1 MAIPWRAWYPKR
13 MHRLTPTPHLD
24 ALLDLALAEDIGCGD
39 ATGALIPPDARAV
52 FEIQA
57 REALIFCGAPVADRL
72 LWRYGPGAPR
82 SAWRVAEGQRV
93 DRGTIL
99 GTLEGD
105 VQTLLIIER
114 PLLNL
119 LQRMSGVATLTRRYV
134 DQVAGTGAR
143 VIDTRK
149 TIPGW
154 RLLDKYATRIGGAGN
169 HRAALDGGIL
179 IKDNHLQAAGG
190 ITAAISKARAAAPHS
205 LRIEIEV
212 EDLAGLDEAVA
223 AGADVV
229 LIDNFSP
236 AQAKAAVER
245 HGDRVIIEASGGI
258 TLETIRAFA
267 EAGVH
272 LIAVGALT
280 HSATAVDIAAE
291 VAA

>member
-1 MAIPWRAWYPKR
+1 
-13 MHRLTPTPHLD
+13 MHRFTPTPHLD

-39 ATGALIPPDARAV
+39 ATGAALIPGDATAT

-57 REALIFCGAPVADRL
+57 RQDLIFCGAPVADRL
-72 LWRYGPGAPR
+72 LWRYGPGAPT

-93 DRGTIL
+93 KRGTVL
-99 GTLEGD
+99 GTLSGN

-134 DQVAGTGAR
+134 EAVEGTGAR

-149 TIPGW
+149 TLPGW
-154 RLLDKYATRIGGAGN
+154 RMLDKYATRIGGAGN
-169 HRAALDGGIL
+169 HRAALDGGVL

-190 ITAAISKARAAAPHS
+190 ISAAISKARAHAPHS
-205 LRIEIEV
+205 LRIEVEV
-212 EDLAGLDEAVA
+212 EDMAGLDEAVQ

-229 LIDNFSP
+229 LIDNFTP
-236 AQAKAAVER
+236 DQARAAVDAF
-245 HGDRVIIEASGGI
+245 GDKAIIEASGGI
-258 TLETIRAFA
+258 TLATIRDFA
-267 EAGVH
+267 LAGVH

-291 VAA
+291 VAD

>member
-1 MAIPWRAWYPKR
+1 MVRDG
-13 MHRLTPTPHLD
+13 MHQLTPTPHLD

-39 ATGALIPPDARAV
+39 ATGAALIPADAQAV

-57 REALIFCGAPVADRL
+57 RQDLVFCGAPAADRL
-72 LWRYGPGAPR
+72 LWRYGPGAPT
-82 SAWRVAEGQRV
+82 SAWRVGEGQV
-93 DRGTIL
+93 VTQGTVL
-99 GTLEGD
+99 GTLSGD
-105 VQTLLIIER
+105 VRTLLIVER

-134 DQVAGTGAR
+134 DAVRGTGAR

-149 TIPGW
+149 TLPGW
-154 RLLDKYATRIGGAGN
+154 RMLDKYATRVGGAGN
-169 HRAALDGGIL
+169 HRAALDGGVL
-179 IKDNHLQAAGG
+179 IKDNHLKAAGG
-190 ITAAISKARAAAPHS
+190 IAAAVSKARAAAPHS

-212 EDLAGLDEAVA
+212 EDLAGLDEAVQ

-236 AQAKAAVER
+236 EQARVAVARHGKAA
-245 HGDRVIIEASGGI
+245 IIEASGGI
-258 TLETIRAFA
+258 TLDTIRAFA

-291 VAA
+291 VAG

>member
-1 MAIPWRAWYPKR
+1 
-13 MHRLTPTPHLD
+13 MHSLTPTPHLD

-39 ATGALIPPDARAV
+39 ATGAALIPADATAS

-57 REALIFCGAPVADRL
+57 RQDLVVCGTPAADRL
-72 LWRYGPGAPR
+72 LWRYGPGAP
-82 SAWRVAEGQRV
+82 SATWHVADGTRVK
-93 DRGTIL
+93 RGTVL
-99 GTLEGD
+99 GLLTGD
-105 VQTLLIIER
+105 VRTLLIIER

-134 DQVAGTGAR
+134 DAVAGTGAT

-149 TIPGW
+149 TLPGW
-154 RLLDKYATRIGGAGN
+154 RMLDKYATRVGGAGN

-190 ITAAISKARAAAPHS
+190 ITAALEKARAHAPHS
-205 LRIEIEV
+205 LRLEIEV

-229 LIDNFSP
+229 LIDNFTP
-236 AQAKAAVER
+236 EQARVAVER
-245 HGDRVIIEASGGI
+245 HGERVIIEASGGI
-258 TLETIRAFA
+258 TLDTIRAFA

-280 HSATAVDIAAE
+280 HSAIAVDIAAE
-291 VAA
+291 VAPA

>member
-1 MAIPWRAWYPKR
+1 MT
-13 MHRLTPTPHLD
+13 HTLTPTPHLD

-39 ATGALIPPDARAV
+39 ATGAALIPADAHAT

-57 REALIFCGAPVADRL
+57 RQDLVFCGASVADRL
-72 LWRYGPGAPR
+72 LWRYGPGAPT
-82 SAWRVAEGQRV
+82 SKWQAQDGDRVAK
-93 DRGTIL
+93 GTVL
-99 GTLEGD
+99 GTLTGN

-119 LQRMSGVATLTRRYV
+119 LQRMSGVATLSRRYV
-134 DQVAGTGAR
+134 DAIAGTGAK

-149 TIPGW
+149 TLPGW
-154 RLLDKYATRIGGAGN
+154 RMLDKYATRVGGAGN

-190 ITAAISKARAAAPHS
+190 ITAAVTKARSHAPHS
-205 LRIEIEV
+205 LRIEVEV
-212 EDLAGLDEAVA
+212 ETLDGLDEAVA

-229 LIDNFSP
+229 LIDNFTP
-236 AQAKAAVER
+236 AQARTAVER
-245 HGDRVIIEASGGI
+245 HGKSAIIEASGGI

-267 EAGVH
+267 ETGVH

-280 HSATAVDIAAE
+280 HSAIAVDIAAE
-291 VAA
+291 VAAG